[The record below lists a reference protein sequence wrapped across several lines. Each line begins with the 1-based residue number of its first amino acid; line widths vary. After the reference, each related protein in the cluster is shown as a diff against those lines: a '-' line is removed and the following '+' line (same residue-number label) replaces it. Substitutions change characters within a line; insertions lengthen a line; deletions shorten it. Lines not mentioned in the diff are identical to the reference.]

1 MRITDVAAD
10 IVRIPLSTRFSGSVY
25 QIDSRCTIV
34 VRVHTDAGLVSEIY
48 SGDERTGYRLL
59 KDLVVG
65 PMRDA
70 LLGENPAALERCW
83 QKMFALTPHIGDK
96 AIAMRA
102 VAALDIALW
111 DIAGKALG
119 APVRQ
124 LLGGYADRAP
134 VVRFAYYVPGRDTEF
149 MVQDLRH
156 QRERGIGGVKLKV
169 GGVAVADDLLRVRA
183 IRDALGDD
191 FIIVC
196 DANQAWTLEEALQ
209 FAHPAREMGL
219 AWLEEPC
226 RWQNADYDMRQ
237 VRLRTGIAVAA
248 GQGESSS
255 WGAQRLMD
263 AEAVD
268 ILNIDAAICGGISEW
283 RRVAGAA
290 QMRGIRMAHHE
301 EPQLAVQLLPA
312 HAHGLFVEVFEEER
326 DPVYYRL
333 NRVLPAWDGGEIV
346 APAEPGMGLHL
357 DAAALEEYRV
367 Y

>member
-1 MRITDVAAD
+1 M
-10 IVRIPLSTRFSGSVY
+10 S
-25 QIDSRCTIV
+25 
-34 VRVHTDAGLVSEIY
+34 
-48 SGDERTGYRLL
+48 
-59 KDLVVG
+59 K
-65 PMRDA
+65 
-70 LLGENPAALERCW
+70 
-83 QKMFALTPHIGDK
+83 
-96 AIAMRA
+96 
-102 VAALDIALW
+102 
-111 DIAGKALG
+111 
-119 APVRQ
+119 
-124 LLGGYADRAP
+124 
-134 VVRFAYYVPGRDTEF
+134 GRDTEF
-149 MVQDLRH
+149 MVQDLLH

-196 DANQAWTLEEALQ
+196 DANQAWTLDEALA
-209 FAHPAREMGL
+209 FAHPAQELGL

-226 RWQNADYDMRQ
+226 RWQNADNDMRQ
-237 VRLRTGIAVAA
+237 VRLRTGIPVAA

-255 WGAQRLMD
+255 WGGQRLMD

-312 HAHGLFVEVFEEER
+312 QAHGLFVEVFEEER

-333 NRVLPAWDGGEIV
+333 NSVLPAWDGGEIV
-346 APAEPGMGLHL
+346 APTEPGMGLHL
-357 DAAALEEYRV
+357 DAAVLEEYKV

>member
-1 MRITDVAAD
+1 MRITDVEAD

-34 VRVHTDAGLVSEIY
+34 ARVHTDAGLVSEIY

-70 LLGENPAALERCW
+70 VIGEDPTALERCW

-102 VAALDIALW
+102 IAAIDIALW
-111 DIAGKALG
+111 DITGKALG
-119 APVRQ
+119 VSARQ
-124 LLGGYADRAP
+124 LLGGYSDRAP

-149 MVQDLRH
+149 MVQDLLH

-169 GGVAVADDLLRVRA
+169 GGVAVADDLRRVRA

-196 DANQAWTLEEALQ
+196 DANQAWTLDEALA
-209 FAHPAREMGL
+209 FAHPAQEMGL

-226 RWQNADYDMRQ
+226 RWQNADNDMRQ
-237 VRLRTGIAVAA
+237 VRLRTGIPVAA

-255 WGAQRLMD
+255 WGGQRLMD

-312 HAHGLFVEVFEEER
+312 QAHGLFVEVFEEER

-333 NRVLPAWDGGEIV
+333 NSVLPAWDGGEIV
-346 APAEPGMGLHL
+346 APTEPGMGLHL
-357 DAAALEEYRV
+357 DAAILEEYKV